1 MTGYS
6 VTATPRV
13 KLTTANAIFFT
24 TLVFPI
30 LSSSFLHYVIPKL
43 HHPPAFSSIT
53 AISNT
58 FTTTSIQSSLSNQRL
73 RHATASI
80 SSYMAVSGDE
90 GVGGR
95 RLPKRRFPV
104 VPLMGPLITAPPLM
118 VGGEMTL
125 DPPTPLQWK
134 TLQEC
139 VVVHRNNQL
148 KQQQLTKEG
157 EIEKSNSSGEGVIG
171 DEELAEGTTTATIGA
186 APIIAFIDEATGV
199 SMVKPLYINPSVGG
213 RYATLAAVVGIR
225 PASTTTDKNEMGG
238 KGRMQKEDESEA
250 SFLEYM
256 NLSNTNDPNE
266 SDKKNNG
273 LIIPLNSSVR
283 LVGIGR
289 AVIQDYFYR
298 IPTLLDNGDD
308 DTSRNIGRNGQEE
321 YDDEDIDDG
330 YDDDTPIVMA
340 EFEPLVDDASIY
352 AANDPMKIGNKGA
365 KSHRMSPVHAMEK
378 LARISHN
385 VEIMHASR
393 RKLVAGLKAAKA
405 RLDMRDARNRGEFDD
420 LEDHDG
426 LGSLFTNQL
435 ALEKSYADVEEK
447 EEEGMTID
455 EFLST
460 FKGNM
465 QRIDRNELPQNQ
477 PSESEKVATLEN
489 YGLNYYGAFSNI
501 PELTRV
507 AVVSIEPYYS
517 EKFRERDEYEFEVA
531 SFVAWRTLEGF
542 ARKNDLAWSLQ
553 SISSV
558 ERLERA
564 YEVMFSHRMQLEKLA
579 EEISDELRDCGE
591 ECTDLW

>member
-1 MTGYS
+1 
-6 VTATPRV
+6 
-13 KLTTANAIFFT
+13 
-24 TLVFPI
+24 
-30 LSSSFLHYVIPKL
+30 
-43 HHPPAFSSIT
+43 
-53 AISNT
+53 
-58 FTTTSIQSSLSNQRL
+58 
-73 RHATASI
+73 
-80 SSYMAVSGDE
+80 MAVSGDE

>member
-1 MTGYS
+1 MMMIFE
-6 VTATPRV
+6 
-13 KLTTANAIFFT
+13 LTTANAIFIT
-24 TLVFPI
+24 ILIFPV
-30 LSSSFLHYVIPKL
+30 LSSLISHSN
-43 HHPPAFSSIT
+43 AFSST
-53 AISNT
+53 NQLP
-58 FTTTSIQSSLSNQRL
+58 TSKQR
-73 RHATASI
+73 RRYAATST
-80 SSYMAVSGDE
+80 SSYMEVPGDE

-139 VVVHRNNQL
+139 VVVHRNDQF
-148 KQQQLTKEG
+148 KQQQLMTKG
-157 EIEKSNSSGEGVIG
+157 ETGESSNSWQEIIREE
-171 DEELAEGTTTATIGA
+171 DEQVEGTTTATIGA

-199 SMVKPLYINPSVGG
+199 SMVKPLYINPSQGG

-225 PASTTTDKNEMGG
+225 PASTATDENEMGG
-238 KGRMQKEDESEA
+238 RGRTMKKEDSEA

-256 NLSNTNDPNE
+256 NLSNTNNPNE
-266 SDKKNNG
+266 SGKKDNG
-273 LIIPLNSSVR
+273 LIIPLDSSVR

-298 IPTLLDNGDD
+298 IPSLLNNNDFS
-308 DTSRNIGRNGQEE
+308 SRDVGRNGQEE
-321 YDDEDIDDG
+321 YDDMDMDDG

-352 AANDPMKIGNKGA
+352 AANDPLKIGNKGA

-378 LARISHN
+378 LARICHN

-393 RKLVAGLKAAKA
+393 RKLIAGLKAAKA
-405 RLDMRDARNRGEFDD
+405 RLNMRDARTRGEFDD

-426 LGSLFTNQL
+426 LGLLFTDQL
-435 ALEKSYADVEEK
+435 ALEKRYANEEEK

-455 EFLST
+455 EFLAT

-465 QRIDRNELPQNQ
+465 QRIDRSELPQNQ
-477 PSESEKVATLEN
+477 PSESEKVAALEN

-507 AVVSIEPYYS
+507 AIVAMEPYYS
-517 EKFRERDEYEFEVA
+517 KQFRERDEYEFEVT

-542 ARKNDLAWSLQ
+542 ARNNDLAWSLQ

-558 ERLERA
+558 ERLQRA
-564 YEVMFSHRMQLEKLA
+564 YDVMFSHRMQLEKLA
-579 EEISDELRDCGE
+579 EEISAELIDCGE